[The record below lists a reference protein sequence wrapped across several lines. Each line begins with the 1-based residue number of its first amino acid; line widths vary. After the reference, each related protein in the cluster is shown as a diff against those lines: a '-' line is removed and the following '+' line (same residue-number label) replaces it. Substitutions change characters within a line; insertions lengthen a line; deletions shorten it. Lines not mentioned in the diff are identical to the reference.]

1 MTDTLKAIPGVGP
14 ARANKLSKAGYSIKQ
29 LARAKPA
36 TVAKKANIPEKI
48 AEKAVSAA
56 KKAPA
61 PKKAPKK
68 TSSKKVA
75 KKKTSKKSTPKKAA
89 KKVVKKKATAK
100 KVAKKSAPKKAP
112 KKTSTKKAPKK
123 KASPQS
129 VHPSGKNTDE
139 RVHLLEKT
147 ISELTNTVHKLESR
161 IKRQQQDLQDAQHQ
175 LEYLSWDA
183 LPRVVHE
190 LAWYIRTHLDS
201 WSEEKIFDWLKDHGH
216 EERHIRHAL
225 SIARG
230 A

>member
-14 ARANKLSKAGYSIKQ
+14 ARAKKLSQAKYTLKT

-36 TVAKKANIPEKI
+36 TVAKKAGIPEAI
-48 AEKAVSAA
+48 AQKAITHAQSSAPPKSVSPPR
-56 KKAPA
+56 KPR
-61 PKKAPKK
+61 
-68 TSSKKVA
+68 T
-75 KKKTSKKSTPKKAA
+75 
-89 KKVVKKKATAK
+89 KKVVKKAVKKPAK
-100 KVAKKSAPKKAP
+100 KTLAPPKKAS
-112 KKTSTKKAPKK
+112 KQKSIKKAVT
-123 KASPQS
+123 KAS
-129 VHPSGKNTDE
+129 HPSGKGDQE
-139 RVHLLEKT
+139 RIHLLEKT
-147 ISELTNTVHKLESR
+147 VSELTNTIHKLESR
-161 IKRQQQDLQDAQHQ
+161 IKRQQQDLHDAQHQ

-225 SIARG
+225 TIARG